1 MAYLTWDHELDTKI
15 PVIDN
20 QHRRIVEYINE
31 LHAAIEHGDRKQVG
45 QVVEQLVDYTLSHF
59 AFEEEL
65 MEQSGY
71 MFLSAHKKVHNMFTR
86 KVSEY
91 QQRFELG
98 EDIGRQ
104 LLTTLRTWLINH
116 IRRDDA
122 DYAEIVR
129 IAMEPGSHQKAGF
142 LKRLFG
148 G

>member
-31 LHAAIEHGDRKQVG
+31 LHSAIEHGDRKQVG
-45 QVVEQLVDYTLSHF
+45 QVLEQLVDYTLSHF

-71 MFLSAHKKVHNMFTR
+71 VFLSAHRKVHGMFTR

-116 IRRDDA
+116 IKRDDA

-129 IAMEPGSHQKAGF
+129 IAMEPGSRQKTGF
-142 LKRLFG
+142 FKRLFG
-148 G
+148 

>member
-1 MAYLTWDHELDTKI
+1 MAYLTWNHELDTKI

-20 QHRRIVEYINE
+20 QHRRIVDYINE
-31 LHAAIEHGDRKQVG
+31 LHEAIEGGDRKLVG
-45 QVVEQLVDYTLSHF
+45 EVLEQLVDYTLSHF
-59 AFEEEL
+59 TFEEEL
-65 MEQSGY
+65 MEQAGY
-71 MFLSAHKKVHNMFTR
+71 VFISAHKKVHGMFTR
-86 KVSEY
+86 KVADY

-98 EDIGRQ
+98 EDIARQ

-129 IAMEPGSHQKAGF
+129 IAMEPGEQRKSGF

-148 G
+148 V

>member
-31 LHAAIEHGDRKQVG
+31 LHSAIEQGDRKQVG

-65 MEQSGY
+65 MEQAGY
-71 MFLSAHKKVHNMFTR
+71 SFIAAHRKVHAMFTR
-86 KVSEY
+86 KVADY

-98 EDIGRQ
+98 EDIARQ

-116 IRRDDA
+116 IKRDDA

-129 IAMEPGSHQKAGF
+129 LAMESASTGKPGL

-148 G
+148 